1 MRRSSG
7 VTLFVAA
14 SVMTLGC
21 DLPRASAPELTGPQF
36 EAAATTPITATASLT
51 VTDPGTTQV
60 SAGIAHIRD
69 QTQAG
74 PVSGDITGTLTVTGR
89 SDVAVATETGTG
101 SGTFTIVTADGNWEG
116 RFAGRF
122 EAGLFSG
129 KIVAQGS
136 GGLAGLN
143 LRGTISQ
150 TAPNR
155 VYDLAGTILSPGGS

>member
-14 SVMTLGC
+14 SVMTFGC
-21 DLPRASAPELTGPQF
+21 DVPRASAPTLSGPWF
-36 EAAATTPITATASLT
+36 AVATTPVTATASLT
-51 VTDPGTTQV
+51 VTNPGTTMV
-60 SAGIAHIRD
+60 SAGIAHIRG

-74 PVSGDITGTLTVTGR
+74 PVSGDITGNITVTGR
-89 SDVAVATETGTG
+89 SDVTVATETGTG
-101 SGTFTIVTADGNWEG
+101 SGTFTIITAGGNWEG

-122 EAGLFSG
+122 DTGFFSG
-129 KIVAQGS
+129 NIVAQGS
-136 GGLAGLN
+136 GGLAGLS

-155 VYDLAGTILSPGGS
+155 VYNLAGTILSHGGS